1 VCGYAADYLPQQEN
15 GRHAADAQE
24 ARPHDTNVGRSSVDD
39 EFGRREK
46 EE

>member
-15 GRHAADAQE
+15 GRHDADVQE
-24 ARPHDTNVGRSSVDD
+24 AQPHDTNVGQTSVDD